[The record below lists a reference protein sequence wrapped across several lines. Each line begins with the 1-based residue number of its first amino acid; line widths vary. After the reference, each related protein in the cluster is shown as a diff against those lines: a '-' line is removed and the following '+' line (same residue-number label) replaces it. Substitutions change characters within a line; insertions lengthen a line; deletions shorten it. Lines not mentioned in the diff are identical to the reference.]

1 MLHLQFLVLK
11 GFLGIFSTA
20 IQIARDSSHSG
31 LKIGK
36 KCHENACSC
45 GCSLRDYVPQRLK
58 LTFLEFFSR
67 STGRGLWPH
76 DIEKYTAGDLLGEAG
91 VGCSAG
97 VFPKMLTLAFEA
109 NSAMTSAVALFSDFS
124 SL

>member
-67 STGRGLWPH
+67 STGRGLWPLY

-91 VGCSAG
+91 GRSAG
-97 VFPKMLTLAFEA
+97 GFQKC
-109 NSAMTSAVALFSDFS
+109 
-124 SL
+124 